1 MTETSNGIPPGNSSS
16 TTAVS
21 STKKPVLIGILVAV
35 VLSAVFN
42 FGIWYGM
49 GLQPN
54 KSASPVTSGN
64 TTSSQSLAS
73 VATVASVA
81 DPYVVTIYLSP
92 TDDKKK
98 QQPDLN
104 LPMFQRQEPQPR
116 SIADRRP
123 IGAGVIIQADG
134 YILTSSHVLRP
145 NYDVKVTLN
154 DKRKFDAKVIGKDP
168 FMDLAVIKIDASD
181 LPVAKF
187 GDSNKLRTGDWAI
200 AVGSP
205 FGFEHSVTLGIV
217 SGIGRSL
224 DQLNNNMD
232 MIQTDAALNPGNSG
246 GPLLNARGEVIGINT
261 AVRNQAQNISFAIP
275 ADRAQAIA
283 TDLREHGSIARPY
296 LGLNMMDIDA
306 QTSKAMNY
314 PDANGVVVAYVVKD
328 SPCEKAGLYQHDL
341 IEKVDA
347 VPVSSTIEVRK
358 IIQQHKPDDVL
369 VFSLM
374 RKDGHEIRKVKLGTY
389 PESFSY

>member
-1 MTETSNGIPPGNSSS
+1 MTETPNDNPVGNPSS
-16 TTAVS
+16 TTSVN

-35 VLSAVFN
+35 VLSAIFN
-42 FGIWYGM
+42 IGIWYGM
-49 GLQPN
+49 GLRSN
-54 KSASPVTSGN
+54 KSTAVTPEN
-64 TTSSQSLAS
+64 ATAVQPAAS

-81 DPYVVTIYLSP
+81 DPYIVTIYLSP
-92 TDDKKK
+92 MDDKKK

-104 LPMFQRQEPQPR
+104 LPMFQRQEPLPR
-116 SIADRRP
+116 SIFERRP
-123 IGAGVIIQADG
+123 IGAGVIIQPDG

-145 NYDVKVTLN
+145 NFDVKVTLN

-168 FMDLAVIKIDASD
+168 FMDLAVIKIDAND

-187 GDSNKLRTGDWAI
+187 GESNKIRTGDWAI

-205 FGFEHSVTLGIV
+205 YGFEHSVTLGIV

-246 GPLLNARGEVIGINT
+246 GPLLNAKGEVIGINT
-261 AVRNQAQNISFAIP
+261 AIRNQAQNISFAIP
-275 ADRAQAIA
+275 ADRAQTIA
-283 TDLREHGSIARPY
+283 NNLREHGNIARSY
-296 LGLNMMDIDA
+296 LGINMMDIDA

-314 PDANGVVVAYVVKD
+314 GNANGVVVAYVVPE
-328 SPCEKAGLYQHDL
+328 SPCQKAGLFQHDL
-341 IEKVDA
+341 IEKVDN

-358 IIQQHKPDDVL
+358 IVQQHKPDDVL

-374 RKDGHEIRKVKLGTY
+374 RKDGHETRKVKLGAY
-389 PESFSY
+389 PESFAY